1 MKIRFLT
8 YNLAMLP
15 DPLGVAK
22 EKRAE
27 TFVNQIIKN
36 PVYDIIGLQEIFDEE
51 IRHYLFLHLKE
62 KYPYI
67 VKKSASFNPLNQD
80 SGLFFASKFPI
91 LRHTFREFHDKS
103 LFTSDV
109 IAEKGILVTH
119 FAFASPT
126 NDADSTN
133 AADASILRVFLTHL
147 QSNKPDFKTREK
159 QLSQLRRFIVN
170 SLTREKKQKHPGK
183 IYTVLLGDFNV
194 IGDYDNEYQKML
206 TLLDYPRDL
215 FREKN
220 PQRKGFT
227 WNSQENL
234 FLQNVHIGDNDMQRL
249 DYIFTY
255 DHIPYLHKPQQLEA
269 LNLGKV
275 ACFFCD
281 TFEPRFAAKPGDLPD
296 NCDLSDHYG
305 IEAIIEIPG

>member
-1 MKIRFLT
+1 
-8 YNLAMLP
+8 MLP
-15 DPLGVAK
+15 SPLGIAK

-27 TFVNQIIKN
+27 EFVNKIIKK

-51 IRHYLFLHLKE
+51 IRQYLFHRIRQ

-67 VKKSASFNPLNQD
+67 VKKSASPNPLNQD

-109 IAEKGILVTH
+109 IAEKGILAA
-119 FAFASPT
+119 AFEFGS
-126 NDADSTN
+126 
-133 AADASILRVFLTHL
+133 AADADAANSTTLRVFLTHL

-159 QLSQLRRFIVN
+159 QLAQLRKFIVH
-170 SLTREKKQKHPGK
+170 SLARERKKTNPGK
-183 IYTVLLGDFNV
+183 IYTILLGDFNV
-194 IGDYDNEYQKML
+194 IGDYDDEYQKML
-206 TLLDYPRDL
+206 ALLDYPRDL

-220 PQRKGFT
+220 PKNKGLT
-227 WNSQENL
+227 WNSQKNL
-234 FLQNVHIGDNDMQRL
+234 FIQNVHEGDNDMQRL

-255 DHIPYLHKPQQLEA
+255 DHIPYAHKRRQNETVK
-269 LNLGKV
+269 LGKV
-275 ACFFCD
+275 AYHACD
-281 TFEPRFAAKPGDLPD
+281 IFEPKLATNPGDLPR

-305 IEAIIEIPG
+305 VEAIIEIPG